1 MKDFHVV
8 LETKEHK
15 GLCMVLYGVMGTV
28 GLVCACLFA
37 YSIFSDDPSERILGL
52 FLLPPAALFL
62 MFGGSQLLQL
72 AKKIHLVPQGIA
84 VTLWG
89 RTLVRYPIEE
99 IGMFFAVEWWEKGWV
114 RHLGISNQTPEQFTQ
129 IREKE
134 LQKGVFTRDELKF
147 RKRVPDW
154 QQIFRQEYLLKR
166 AKMAW
171 AIPWKWDILW
181 LDLTPDTLA
190 TLRHFYPQVPREYL
204 RRRDDWIADRYAWKD
219 RDPVVFPR
227 RRGSEPQSQQTTVL
241 CFAIFMIPMLFAAL
255 FIDGLEMLSMLVI
268 EFGLIL
274 GILLALS
281 WGDSD
286 MFHLSAAGIRIM
298 RGKQEHAA
306 MFAGEIR
313 TILKCEGGGT
323 VGEFGGLSMVVSTV
337 TAEELIQRSLVSTRS
352 ICGELP
358 GEIPGWEKLALI
370 RLCTQLV
377 TKAKSKNADCQVMSW
392 NSQREQSLREL
403 YPNAEW
409 IDLTAEAIYL

>member
-1 MKDFHVV
+1 MKDFNVT
-8 LETKEHK
+8 LKEENK
-15 GLCMVLYGVMGTV
+15 QLSAVLYGMLCAIGV
-28 GLVCACLFA
+28 VCAWVSVHLLL
-37 YSIFSDDPSERILGL
+37 SDNPAERVLSVAMILL
-52 FLLPPAALFL
+52 ALFFL
-62 MFGGSQLLQL
+62 TLGGSHLLQL
-72 AKKIHLVPQGIA
+72 AKKVHLVSQGIA

-99 IGMFFAVEWWEKGWV
+99 IGMFFAIEWWEKGWV
-114 RHLGISNQTPEQFTQ
+114 RLMGVGIHTPEE
-129 IREKE
+129 IALLREKQ

-154 QQIFRQEYLLKR
+154 QRIFRQEYLLKR
-166 AKMAW
+166 GKSAW
-171 AIPWKWDILW
+171 MMPWKQDILW
-181 LDLTPDTLA
+181 LAFNPDNAAL
-190 TLRHFYPQVPREYL
+190 LRYLYPQVPWEYL

-227 RRGSEPQSQQTTVL
+227 ARGSEPKTQQATMI
-241 CFAIFMIPMLFAAL
+241 CFAIFMIPMLIAAL
-255 FIDGLEMLSMLVI
+255 FIDGLEMLSMLVV

-274 GILLALS
+274 GILLSLS
-281 WGDSD
+281 RGDSD
-286 MFHLSAAGIRIM
+286 MFHLSAAGIRIL
-298 RGKQEHAA
+298 RGKQEYAA

-313 TILKCEGGGT
+313 TILKCEGGGI

-337 TAEELIQRSLVSTRS
+337 TAEELIQRSLVSAQPL
-352 ICGELP
+352 CGELS
-358 GEIPGWEKLALI
+358 GEIPGWEKRALI

-409 IDLTAEAIYL
+409 IDLTTEAIYL